1 MRYSCTVSW
10 ACTTCANVSGVA
22 KATPRIPAPG
32 GVKASSC
39 GHSTTTAVSGKAA
52 RASSTPAHICSL
64 VSARSNQRFRRFSAA
79 EQAVRQKVRQII
91 RAQHREHRHDDQ
103 HHSAQHFMHLRFP

>member
-52 RASSTPAHICSL
+52 RASSTPAYICSL
-64 VSARSNQRFRRFSAA
+64 VSARSTTNASAA
-79 EQAVRQKVRQII
+79 FLRRNRQFVRRSDK
-91 RAQHREHRHDDQ
+91 
-103 HHSAQHFMHLRFP
+103 

>member
-1 MRYSCTVSW
+1 MHRALLCFTPELRGALFLHRKL
-10 ACTTCANVSGVA
+10 ACTTCASVSGVA

-64 VSARSNQRFRRFSAA
+64 VSARSTTSASAA
-79 EQAVRQKVRQII
+79 FLRRNRQFVRRSDK
-91 RAQHREHRHDDQ
+91 
-103 HHSAQHFMHLRFP
+103 

>member
-1 MRYSCTVSW
+1 MHRALLCFTPELRG
-10 ACTTCANVSGVA
+10 ALFLHRKLGVA

-64 VSARSNQRFRRFSAA
+64 VSARSTTSASAA
-79 EQAVRQKVRQII
+79 FLRRNRQFVRRSDK
-91 RAQHREHRHDDQ
+91 
-103 HHSAQHFMHLRFP
+103 

>member
-1 MRYSCTVSW
+1 MHRALLCF
-10 ACTTCANVSGVA
+10 
-22 KATPRIPAPG
+22 TPELRGALFLHLELSLHHLRQCVRRSEGHTRIPAPG

-64 VSARSNQRFRRFSAA
+64 VSARSTTNASAA
-79 EQAVRQKVRQII
+79 FLRRNRQFVRRSDK
-91 RAQHREHRHDDQ
+91 
-103 HHSAQHFMHLRFP
+103 